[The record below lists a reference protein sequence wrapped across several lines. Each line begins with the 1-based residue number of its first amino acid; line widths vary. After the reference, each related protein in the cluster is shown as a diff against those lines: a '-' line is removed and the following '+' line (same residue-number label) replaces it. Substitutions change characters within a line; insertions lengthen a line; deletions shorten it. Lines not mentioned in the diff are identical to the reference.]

1 MREGGAG
8 AHAAAA
14 FSASDYEAAKRRVRR
29 LDTPSETHARNGSA
43 GVLEVGGGAATAMG
57 GGGRGSNSSNAG
69 FIDKLQHN
77 ISEIRVGI
85 IRKLESNPVLKTAV
99 DSVSNLLNLHIS
111 STSTCDALHKACDGA
126 QTDRMTEAE
135 WCWRCW

>member
-99 DSVSNLLNLHIS
+99 DSVSNPSPQS
-111 STSTCDALHKACDGA
+111 SDVMLFTKHEIVHK
-126 QTDRMTEAE
+126 RIE
-135 WCWRCW
+135 

>member
-1 MREGGAG
+1 V

-29 LDTPSETHARNGSA
+29 LDTPSETHARSGSA
-43 GVLEVGGGAATAMG
+43 SGLEVGGGAAATAVG
-57 GGGRGSNSSNAG
+57 GGGRGSSSSSAG

-85 IRKLESNPVLKTAV
+85 IRKLESNPALKTAV
-99 DSVSNLLNLHIS
+99 DSVSNPSPQS
-111 STSTCDALHKACDGA
+111 SDALHNA
-126 QTDRMTEAE
+126 
-135 WCWRCW
+135 